1 MFEVVRVIIG
11 ISRIADFSKE
21 INANWEEI
29 VRIFHHRRQ
38 DRPDALPQK
47 DNLSEKSEGTIAVV
61 NIADRP
67 CEREPTDASL
77 SAEGDLERMTASGK
91 RLKGIVARRPKFASE
106 EDQVLTRLETGKI
119 QKEMSI
125 SERVPDK
132 KRNMKEAQMLDHST
146 NGLPSGMK
154 TKKCLLGRELTSG
167 TKMR

>member
-119 QKEMSI
+119 QREMSI